1 MSRPIKKGLSYFP
14 LDTDILS
21 DRKTRRL
28 FQNYGC
34 EGFSTY
40 MAILCEAY
48 GTTGYYVRYTDDFCF
63 DIGFTLNLKEERVRE
78 IIGFCVEIRLFNR
91 DLFARQGI
99 LTSFGIQSRY
109 REINK
114 RSISRISPKW
124 EIREETAPIPT
135 VEISVPVT
143 ETPVFAPETSPK
155 GKGKENEGKEC
166 RNLGRC
172 PDEIYK
178 IDKNKFASKGRN
190 TPFDG
195 RTVTGKVKMTIVGG
209 HIVYEE

>member
-14 LDTDILS
+14 LDTDMLS
-21 DRKTRRL
+21 DRKIRRL

-48 GTTGYYVRYTDDFCF
+48 GTTGYYIRYTDDFCF
-63 DIGFTLNLKEERVRE
+63 DIGFTLNL
-78 IIGFCVEIRLFNR
+78 
-91 DLFARQGI
+91 QGI

-114 RSISRISPKW
+114 RSISRISPEW
-124 EIREETAPIPT
+124 EIREETAPTST

-143 ETPVFAPETSPK
+143 ETPVLATETAPK
-155 GKGKENEGKEC
+155 GKG
-166 RNLGRC
+166 
-172 PDEIYK
+172 
-178 IDKNKFASKGRN
+178 NKTN
-190 TPFDG
+190 
-195 RTVTGKVKMTIVGG
+195 TVTKIQARNEHSTSNDNGEAGRRAELLQMAANATSASR
-209 HIVYEE
+209 HA

>member
-63 DIGFTLNLKEERVRE
+63 DIGFSLNLKEERVRE

-114 RSISRISPKW
+114 RMQHFAVQDCSMGL
-124 EIREETAPIPT
+124 T
-135 VEISVPVT
+135 VNQIVRLYLQ
-143 ETPVFAPETSPK
+143 
-155 GKGKENEGKEC
+155 KES
-166 RNLGRC
+166 L
-172 PDEIYK
+172 IT
-178 IDKNKFASKGRN
+178 F
-190 TPFDG
+190 T
-195 RTVTGKVKMTIVGG
+195 
-209 HIVYEE
+209 